1 MTFDAPIICPPAQVE
16 SDWIDYNGHMNMA
29 FYNVVFDRGLDAI
42 FDLLGVGEAYART
55 GGSCFTVEAH
65 ATYIQELN
73 EHDPLR
79 VEYQLLGYDT
89 KRIHSFERLYH
100 ATEGYLA
107 ATSEQ
112 MSLHVSMATRRA
124 GPFPDEAQGKLAAL
138 MKAHESLERPEQAGH
153 VMAIPKPK

>member
-65 ATYIQELN
+65 VTYIQELN

-89 KRIHSFERLYH
+89 KRIHSLSACTTQRKAISQQH
-100 ATEGYLA
+100 QNRCRCMSAWQRA
-107 ATSEQ
+107 AQ
-112 MSLHVSMATRRA
+112 VPSLMRR
-124 GPFPDEAQGKLAAL
+124 
-138 MKAHESLERPEQAGH
+138 KANLQR
-153 VMAIPKPK
+153 